1 LLRKLEFELVYPPF
15 INFECFIVVSGLPQG
30 EKKNI
35 FQIEKSTTL
44 EDVVTY
50 ARKMTEYF
58 GADFEINDG
67 KGKNFSR

>member
-1 LLRKLEFELVYPPF
+1 
-15 INFECFIVVSGLPQG
+15 VSGLPQG